1 MTRAGSSGAVPEL
14 HGEGLRIGIVSA
26 RFNDHIVTNL
36 RDGALRGLERCGV
49 RDNDIVEHWVPG
61 AFEVPLA
68 AKALAQSG
76 TVDAIICLG
85 TVIRGDTPHFEY
97 VCEAATHG
105 ILDAQMSTGVPVMFG
120 VLTLNTEQQA
130 IDRSGPG
137 IDSKGDEAAMGAVEM
152 ARLTRK
158 LAVIPADWG
167 LSLLS
172 SHCRKS
178 KKPESTKKILT
189 PCSADS
195 NSHVKGSTTAQA
207 CRLISKPLPLVWA

>member
-1 MTRAGSSGAVPEL
+1 MTRAGSSGAVPTL
-14 HGEGLRIGIVSA
+14 NGKGLRIGIVSA
-26 RFNDHIVTNL
+26 RFNDHIVTAL

-49 RDNDIVEHWVPG
+49 ADEDIVEHWVPG

-68 AKALAQSG
+68 AKALAETGS
-76 TVDAIICLG
+76 VDAIICLG

-137 IDSKGDEAAMGAVEM
+137 IDNKGDEAALGAVEM
-152 ARLTRK
+152 A
-158 LAVIPADWG
+158 
-167 LSLLS
+167 LLLKTI
-172 SHCRKS
+172 R
-178 KKPESTKKILT
+178 
-189 PCSADS
+189 
-195 NSHVKGSTTAQA
+195 N
-207 CRLISKPLPLVWA
+207 

>member
-68 AKALAQSG
+68 AKVLAQSG
-76 TVDAIICLG
+76 TVDAVICLG
-85 TVIRGDTPHFEY
+85 AVIRGDTPHFEY
-97 VCEAATHG
+97 VCEAATQG
-105 ILDAQMSTGVPVMFG
+105 ILDAQMTTGVPVMFG

-137 IDSKGDEAAMGAVEM
+137 IDNKGDEAAMGAVEM
-152 ARLTRK
+152 ALLVKK
-158 LAVIPADWG
+158 LRG
-167 LSLLS
+167 
-172 SHCRKS
+172 
-178 KKPESTKKILT
+178 
-189 PCSADS
+189 
-195 NSHVKGSTTAQA
+195 
-207 CRLISKPLPLVWA
+207 